1 MATAPAPVKPSRGP
15 AKPKPVIGITNYDKA
30 SSGVML
36 MAVAFAGLL
45 SGLIALWF
53 SVRTIEPEPPVM
65 PVEIIAREGG
75 YEDGDIDGTGEF
87 NLNPTDPNSALAP
100 GMAEQTSGATEALS
114 DIAEA
119 VSADVSDSLSG
130 EGSGDVVQAF
140 DTAMAAPSVN
150 KNPTGE
156 DFEVGGTGSGGRG
169 GSPTGNGRKPL
180 GTGGGLRGGIARED
194 RWVVRFDEGTLDEYA
209 KQLDFF
215 KIELGALFPDGR
227 LVMITNL
234 AAAKPTMRETRSGK
248 GEQRLYFRWRGGGR
262 AKVDNDLFKKAGINA
277 EPAILLH
284 FYDPNTENLLANVE
298 QQYRNRKTTEIRKT
312 YFAVRKEANNYRFA
326 VTSQSYLR

>member
-1 MATAPAPVKPSRGP
+1 MAATQAP
-15 AKPKPVIGITNYDKA
+15 AKPKPVMGVTKYDKA
-30 SSGVML
+30 STGVLLTAFTFAML
-36 MAVAFAGLL
+36 LA
-45 SGLIALWF
+45 GLIALWF
-53 SVRTIEPEPPVM
+53 SVRTVEPEPPVM

-100 GMAEQTSGATEALS
+100 GMAEQSSGATEALS

-119 VSADVSDSLSG
+119 VSSDVSDSLSG
-130 EGSGDVVQAF
+130 EGSADVVQAF
-140 DTAMAAPSVN
+140 DTAMAAPSAN

-156 DFEVGGTGSGGRG
+156 VFEVGGTGSGGRG
-169 GSPTGNGRKPL
+169 GSPTGNGKKPL

-194 RWVVRFDEGTLDEYA
+194 RWVVRFDESTLDEYA

-227 LVMITNL
+227 LVMITNM
-234 AAAKPTMRETRSGK
+234 AAAKPTVRETRSGK

-262 AKVDNDLFKKAGINA
+262 QKVDNDLFKKAGIASDNA
-277 EPAILLH
+277 MILH

-312 YFAVRKEANNYRFA
+312 YFAVRKEGNNYRFS
-326 VTSQSYLR
+326 VTSQSYMR